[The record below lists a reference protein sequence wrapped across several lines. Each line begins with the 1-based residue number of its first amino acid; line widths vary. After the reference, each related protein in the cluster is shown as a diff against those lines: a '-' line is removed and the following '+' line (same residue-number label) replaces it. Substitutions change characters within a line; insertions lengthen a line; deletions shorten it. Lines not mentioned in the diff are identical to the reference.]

1 MRTRSGV
8 PAPTP
13 HGVSRSAS
21 FVPMTDEADIRW
33 LVAEQLGVGID
44 DITPDVSLTDD
55 LAADSLD
62 LVELAL
68 LLEARSGV
76 AISDRRLEQVRT
88 YRDLLEAVTQT
99 LHERRSAADVWRP
112 AFARFRIV
120 PDHGTRPDRA
130 GPLDPYTVDIL
141 IDEVRRAGAGARVEL
156 EAERDD
162 VVAAA
167 RRHLAAR
174 GISVSVRR
182 ALSPSPL
189 PAQPPP
195 RSAQGSPR

>member
-1 MRTRSGV
+1 
-8 PAPTP
+8 
-13 HGVSRSAS
+13 
-21 FVPMTDEADIRW
+21 MTDEADIRW
-33 LVAEQLGVGID
+33 LVAEQLGVGVD
-44 DITPDVSLTDD
+44 EITPDVSLTDD

-68 LLEARSGV
+68 AVEARSGV

-88 YRDLLEAVTQT
+88 YRDLLEAVTQALQESRDALGT
-99 LHERRSAADVWRP
+99 DAGRP

-120 PDHGTRPDRA
+120 PDQGTRPDRA

-141 IDEVRRAGAGARVEL
+141 IDEVRRAGATARVEL
-156 EAERDD
+156 ESERDD

-174 GISVSVRR
+174 GIAVSVRR
-182 ALSPSPL
+182 ALSPPPL